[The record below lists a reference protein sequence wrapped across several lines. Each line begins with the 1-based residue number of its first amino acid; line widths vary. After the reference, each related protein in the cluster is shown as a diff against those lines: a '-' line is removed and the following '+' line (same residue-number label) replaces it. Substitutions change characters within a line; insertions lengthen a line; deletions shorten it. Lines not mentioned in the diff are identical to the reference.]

1 MVVSCLIDG
10 GVGLLIILLLP
21 IIFIIGLASMLGV
34 MHTTIKSCEGVS
46 NMGKK
51 ILKSNKHGECVTWG
65 NGISFCKCE
74 WGFLIRSI

>member
-34 MHTTIKSCEGVS
+34 MHTTIKSWEGVS

-51 ILKSNKHGECVTWG
+51 ILKISNKHGECVTWE
-65 NGISFCKCE
+65 NGMSFCKCG
-74 WGFLIRSI
+74 WGF